1 MPDPDRDTKF
11 WTLFLKIHIIS
22 NVAFHTISVWLTVY
36 LSFFRY
42 FYLRSLIPSINPSK
56 LGVLLKMS
64 RIGQSIQACTLKY
77 NRTLVSIS
85 LIYVLGIIFSL
96 PVYFYSSLKE
106 NYFIYNETDNSTS
119 HVFSNGSQIMEKY
132 YSLEPSELNL
142 ITHDFIFNLMLYS
155 QIIFEKLIPCLIILF
170 FTLLISKKLLLIKL
184 HKNRLFPRNNIRI
197 KKNSLTML
205 FQRVLRHKKSN
216 PEMNEEVFDFD
227 SYKPRDSKRR
237 QLIQTANN
245 QSRNSILLMENL
257 DQIIIRK
264 DSNLLDEKIIDHEV
278 LKKKIFNKLKLGKNI
293 HNRTTIMLVI
303 VCFLFLIV
311 ELPIT
316 LLSLLAMSLDENIY
330 IDIYIP
336 LVEFMDLSVLIYSSI
351 NLVLYCSMSSVFR
364 KELVRIFSDV
374 LYRLIL
380 VYNLIIRLFQ
390 NYDFY

>member
-1 MPDPDRDTKF
+1 M
-11 WTLFLKIHIIS
+11 HIIS

-42 FYLRSLIPSINPSK
+42 FYLRSLIPSINPSR
-56 LGVLLKMS
+56 LGALLKMS
-64 RIGQSIQACTLKY
+64 RLGQSLQSCTLKY
-77 NRTLVSIS
+77 NRTLVSIA
-85 LIYVLGIIFSL
+85 LIYVVGLIFSL

-106 NYFIYNETDNSTS
+106 NLLIYNETNNAT
-119 HVFSNGSQIMEKY
+119 FSNASQMITDKF

-142 ITHDFIFNLMLYS
+142 VTHDLIFNLMLYS
-155 QIIFEKLIPCLIILF
+155 QIIFGKLIPCLIILF

-184 HKNRLFPRNNIRI
+184 HKSRLFPRNNART
-197 KKNSLTML
+197 KKNSLAML
-205 FQRVLRHKKSN
+205 FQRVLRNKKSN
-216 PEMNEEVFDFD
+216 PETNEEVFEFD
-227 SYKPRDSKRR
+227 SSNKPRRDSKRR
-237 QLIQTANN
+237 QLIPTANN
-245 QSRNSILLMENL
+245 QSRNSVLLMENL

-264 DSNLLDEKIIDHEV
+264 DSNLLDDAKTIDHEV
-278 LKKKIFNKLKLGKNI
+278 LKKRISNKLRFGKNV

-303 VCFLFLIV
+303 VCFLFLVV

-336 LVEFMDLSVLIYSSI
+336 LVEFMDLSVLIYSSMSI
-351 NLVLYCSMSSVFR
+351 VIYCSMSSVFR
-364 KELVRIFSDV
+364 KELVRIFSGV

-380 VYNLIIRLFQ
+380 IYNLIIRLFQ